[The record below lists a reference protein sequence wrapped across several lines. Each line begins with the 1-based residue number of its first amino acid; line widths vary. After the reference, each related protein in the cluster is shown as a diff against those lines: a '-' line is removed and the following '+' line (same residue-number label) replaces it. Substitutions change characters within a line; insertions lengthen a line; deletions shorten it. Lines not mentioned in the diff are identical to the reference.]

1 MLQAIL
7 IFIGLSIDGFVV
19 MMNKGAQLRNLK
31 LRKILCYALEFAIVA
46 TIMFMIG
53 FAGSK
58 ILTANFFKARAE
70 ITIASLIVFFVGAM
84 LIEKSY
90 LNKNFEEKLDDH
102 FDEKQLL
109 HLACVTSLD
118 TLFVG
123 AAYGFLAVH
132 AIFAASISFIITFL
146 AVLSAL
152 LIGYNLGA
160 KYQRIVGMIGGA
172 LMVFFG
178 IYMIVTYVVMR

>member
-7 IFIGLSIDGFVV
+7 IFMGLSIDGFVV
-19 MMNKGAQLRNLK
+19 MMNKGAQLRNLHMP
-31 LRKILCYALEFAIVA
+31 KILSYALEFALVA

-53 FAGSK
+53 FGGSK
-58 ILTANFFKARAE
+58 LLSGNFFRARAE
-70 ITIASLIVFFVGAM
+70 ITIASLIVFFVGTL
-84 LIEKSY
+84 LIGKSY
-90 LNKNFEEKLDDH
+90 FNKKFEEKLDDS
-102 FDEKQLL
+102 FDGKELL
-109 HLACVTSLD
+109 HLAFMTSLD

-132 AIFAASISFIITFL
+132 AIIAASISFIITFL

-160 KYQRIVGMIGGA
+160 KYQRVVGMIGGA